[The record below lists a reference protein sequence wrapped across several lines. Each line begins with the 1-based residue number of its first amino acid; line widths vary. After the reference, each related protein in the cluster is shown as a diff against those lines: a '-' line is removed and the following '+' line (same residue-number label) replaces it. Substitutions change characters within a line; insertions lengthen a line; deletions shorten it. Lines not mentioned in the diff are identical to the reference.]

1 MDVMVVT
8 WVGSLVVCAVGTW
21 MLLRARHRRDVEQR
35 QERWSTYHA
44 ALEARLD
51 ERMKRIE
58 ALERRLGTSAD
69 DLGPQLGLV
78 ADERTLD
85 RVAELVRALG
95 GRGGASPELGAL
107 SRDVHDRLETLA
119 GDLDAICRA
128 LDGTTRA
135 CEAARR
141 TLGQR
146 VVPATQ
152 RLVDLSGTSADV
164 PHLALD
170 PSAPRALAS
179 GDD

>member
-1 MDVMVVT
+1 MDVVVT
-8 WVGSLVVCAVGTW
+8 WVGSLVLCAAGTW
-21 MLLRARHRRDVEQR
+21 LFLRERHRRDVAEH
-35 QERWSTYHA
+35 QERWGTYHA

-51 ERMKRIE
+51 ERMRRIE
-58 ALERRLGTSAD
+58 ALERRLGATAD
-69 DLGPQLGLV
+69 DLGPELGLV
-78 ADERTLD
+78 ADEQTVD
-85 RVAELVRALG
+85 RLAELVRTLG
-95 GRGGASPELGAL
+95 ARTEPSPELGEL

-128 LDGTTRA
+128 LDETTRA

-152 RLVDLSGTSADV
+152 RLVDLSGAGV
-164 PHLALD
+164 PRLALD
-170 PSAPRALAS
+170 PEAPRALAS

>member
-1 MDVMVVT
+1 MDVLVT
-8 WVGSLVVCAVGTW
+8 WLGSLVLCAAGTW
-21 MLLRARHRRDVEQR
+21 AFLRARHRRDVEQR
-35 QERWSTYHA
+35 QERWGTYHA

-58 ALERRLGTSAD
+58 ALERQLGTGAD
-69 DLGPQLGLV
+69 ALGPQLGLV
-78 ADERTLD
+78 ADEQMLD
-85 RVAELVRALG
+85 RLAELVRALG
-95 GRGGASPELGAL
+95 GRGGASPEFGEL
-107 SRDVHDRLETLA
+107 SRDVHDRLELLA

-128 LDGTTRA
+128 LDETTRA

-152 RLVDLSGTSADV
+152 RLVDLSGIGADV